1 MSAHLSLGTS
11 SHSCRGTSLQSSLE
25 VGCGKM
31 VWSPWNLPTSLSGH
45 QAALLPLHLL
55 TLFPETTSGQGKEK
69 LPWNYLA
76 GIIGHLDTLLPEKII
91 KDCWLIS
98 PWHIVTLLAW
108 NCLALGDR
116 HTGTLNDGY
125 KLALL
130 LLPIDTHLCRH
141 IFAAFSCLSDTL
153 TDLQTFDPREV
164 KPSDLPVLPDT
175 LLWARSCSLD
185 HLPPVFCS
193 QELAFHQSELV
204 FDFFDYSLVFAG
216 FAFLPFVSCSSEP
229 VVAALLVVLAEQC
242 SQHL

>member
-25 VGCGKM
+25 VGWGKM
-31 VWSPWNLPTSLSGH
+31 VWLSPWNLPTSLSWH

-69 LPWNYLA
+69 LPLNYLA
-76 GIIGHLDTLLPEKII
+76 GIIGHLDTLLPETII

-116 HTGTLNDGY
+116 HIGTLHDGD

-130 LLPIDTHLCRH
+130 LLSIDTHLCRH
-141 IFAAFSCLSDTL
+141 IFAAFSCLSNTL
-153 TDLQTFDPREV
+153 TDL
-164 KPSDLPVLPDT
+164 
-175 LLWARSCSLD
+175 
-185 HLPPVFCS
+185 
-193 QELAFHQSELV
+193 
-204 FDFFDYSLVFAG
+204 
-216 FAFLPFVSCSSEP
+216 
-229 VVAALLVVLAEQC
+229 
-242 SQHL
+242 